1 MFTQRREFLRVLGL
15 KSYDPVLAGLLGTG
29 IEWSKKRR
37 GARGAREWEERVL
50 PTVSSPLLPPFF
62 PFPRREI
69 GGRARIS
76 GNCLTF
82 DL

>member
-1 MFTQRREFLRVLGL
+1 MFTQQREFLRVLGQVIRPSSSRAIRDRVVE
-15 KSYDPVLAGLLGTG
+15 K
-29 IEWSKKRR
+29 E
-37 GARGAREWEERVL
+37 ARGAREWEERVL

-76 GNCLTF
+76 GNCPTF

>member
-1 MFTQRREFLRVLGL
+1 MVE
-15 KSYDPVLAGLLGTG
+15 K
-29 IEWSKKRR
+29 E
-37 GARGAREWEERVL
+37 ARGAREWEERVL

-76 GNCLTF
+76 GNCPTF